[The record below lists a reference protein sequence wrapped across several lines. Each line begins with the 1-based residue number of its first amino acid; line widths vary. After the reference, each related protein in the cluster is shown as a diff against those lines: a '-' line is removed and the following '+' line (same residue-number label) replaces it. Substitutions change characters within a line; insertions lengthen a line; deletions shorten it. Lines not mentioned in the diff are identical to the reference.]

1 MTLKEVLFFRA
12 AAEFEWFEESKKRSL
27 QGWHSQKAWDTM
39 QAEERWLSVYQVIEE
54 AELKEEFWQWM
65 QGKDK

>member
-1 MTLKEVLFFRA
+1 MTLKEVLFFR

-27 QGWHSQKAWDTM
+27 QGWHSQMAWDTM
-39 QAEERWLSVYQVIEE
+39 QASVYQVIEE